1 MGLGAICF
9 ELTLYPTLTHCAS
22 DTRWPSCLP
31 SVCDQ
36 NRHFEITYKP
46 PSHHWRPYSPAQ
58 WSWSQFKI
66 SFLVLQIGARPGFP
80 PREVKTTFFLVVSPL
95 QQGLQFVQLVTLHF
109 KAIEGLI
116 RKLTWQ
122 STTINDLT
130 SGWWG
135 HPIASMCRPL
145 LDRSFNRDIAGPE
158 NTDSFEILKQKF
170 LIANMTIP
178 ENTVTTSALVVEGS
192 AGRFLQARTFAVL

>member
-1 MGLGAICF
+1 MFRAHLVFHSDPLCF
-9 ELTLYPTLTHCAS
+9 WHQVTKLLAHYLQPKQFFQH
-22 DTRWPSCLP
+22 
-31 SVCDQ
+31 
-36 NRHFEITYKP
+36 HFEITNKP
-46 PSHHWRPYSPAQ
+46 PLHHCRPNSPAH
-58 WSWSQFKI
+58 WSWSQLKTSI
-66 SFLVLQIGARPGFP
+66 LVLQIGARPGFP

-95 QQGLQFVQLVTLHF
+95 QQGLQFVQWVTLHF

-158 NTDSFEILKQKF
+158 NTDFFNIF
-170 LIANMTIP
+170 
-178 ENTVTTSALVVEGS
+178 
-192 AGRFLQARTFAVL
+192 